1 MTLKTASRIETVI
14 RVVASIIFMPFNI
27 IRTILLVLVWPFE
40 KIIDYGLCFCDW
52 LGLNLQQNSDEVK
65 NGEIQNQY
73 MIKSYTARFMYKT
86 WQEFKNKENDG
97 PEQQ

>member
-1 MTLKTASRIETVI
+1 MTLKTASRIETAIRIITTIICLPFFIVHGILVI
-14 RVVASIIFMPFNI
+14 LA
-27 IRTILLVLVWPFE
+27 WPFD
-40 KIIDYGLCFCDW
+40 KILEYDVYFCDW
-52 LGLNLQQNSDEVK
+52 IGLKLQQNCDEVK

-73 MIKSYTARFMYKT
+73 MIRNYTARFMYKT